1 MHRLIWIAAWCLIG
15 VFLAGCGRGGPS
27 EVPPKLGVR
36 GRLVLP
42 SDLPKPVVVQFCD
55 DQGGIIAYTTANPPK
70 AEFEIPGPP
79 TGPGIAPGQYK
90 VVVLDDQD
98 QTAGIPK
105 EWQNAST
112 TPLKVSVTEATA
124 GNLEIAPR

>member
-1 MHRLIWIAAWCLIG
+1 MRRLIRVVAWCLLG
-15 VFLAGCGRGGPS
+15 VFLSGCGRDGPS
-27 EVPPKLGVR
+27 EVTPKLGVR

-55 DQGGIIAYTTANPPK
+55 EQGGIIAYTTANPPK

-79 TGPGIAPGQYK
+79 TGPGIPPGQYK
-90 VVVLDDQD
+90 VVVLDDQH

-105 EWQNAST
+105 EWQSAAT
-112 TPLKVSVTEATA
+112 TPLKVSVIEATA